1 MAKNISVDLAW
12 ENLHKCMNDNDWR
25 ESDEIILVSRANQ
38 EEIESYPSF
47 REGEECAYY
56 GDRICI
62 FATQLKKNN
71 YITLHKAMLKK
82 AISIMEKKEK

>member
-1 MAKNISVDLAW
+1 MAKNISTDLVW
-12 ENLHKCMNDNDWR
+12 ENLYKCMSDNNWR

-38 EEIESYPSF
+38 QEIESESSF
-47 REGEECAYY
+47 RQEKECAYY

-62 FATQLKKNN
+62 FASQLKKNN